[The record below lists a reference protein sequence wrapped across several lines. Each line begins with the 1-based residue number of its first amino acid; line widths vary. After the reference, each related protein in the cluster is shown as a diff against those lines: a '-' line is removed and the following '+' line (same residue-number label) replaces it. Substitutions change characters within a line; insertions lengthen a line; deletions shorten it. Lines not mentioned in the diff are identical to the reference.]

1 VPRSSNKP
9 RRPLRFVLR
18 WLAWLLAVAAVAFIV
33 ADGIY
38 LARIWPD
45 WEAIRTGPV
54 PESAF
59 IKDYRKRLRVKHRLP
74 ESQWKPVPFWQIP
87 VVVQKAFI
95 VAEDGRFWQHSG
107 VDWQALRHAIQ
118 ANIKH
123 KAFKYGASTIS
134 QQTTK
139 NMFLTSDRTFLRKWH
154 ELVLTRAM
162 ESKLGKQRILEIYLN
177 DAQLGKGVFGVAA
190 AARYYWGKPLDQ
202 LGAREAAEL
211 AASLPGPARNNP
223 KTRTRVFLKRAAT
236 IRKNLNIV
244 LSR

>member
-1 VPRSSNKP
+1 M
-9 RRPLRFVLR
+9 LR
-18 WLAWLLAVAAVAFIV
+18 WLMWLLAVSAVAFIV
-33 ADGIY
+33 ADSIY

-45 WEAIRTGPV
+45 WDTLRVGPA

-59 IKDYRKRLRVKHRLP
+59 IRNYRQRLRVKPRLP
-74 ESQWKPVPFWQIP
+74 ESQWRPVPFWQIP

-95 VAEDGRFWQHSG
+95 VAEDGRFWQHAG

-134 QQTTK
+134 QQTAK
-139 NMFLTSDRTFLRKWH
+139 NMFLTADRTFLRKWH
-154 ELVLTRAM
+154 ELVLTKVM

-190 AARYYWGKPLDQ
+190 AARYYWRKRLDQ
-202 LGAREAAEL
+202 LSAREAAEL
-211 AASLPGPARNNP
+211 AASLPSPARNNP
-223 KTRTRVFLKRAAT
+223 KTRTRSFLDRAAS
-236 IRKNLNIV
+236 IEKNLNIV